1 VRGTAGRNKR
11 ATPEVSGSASLT
23 PDQQAGCLLDMA
35 TDENILGRAFMGW
48 RPWL

>member
-1 VRGTAGRNKR
+1 MYTDELGA
-11 ATPEVSGSASLT
+11 LT
-23 PDQQAGCLLDMA
+23 PLGLSGYADRQPLEQAGCLLDMA

>member
-1 VRGTAGRNKR
+1 M
-11 ATPEVSGSASLT
+11 LT